1 MNKNDA
7 VETMGKILPD
17 EIPVG
22 TRDAVHV
29 AVIAATAGMP
39 LRAGDHVS
47 YDKGEANGNQRY
59 SKYIGI
65 VDPFLEGTVK
75 TGQTF
80 WLFLYPRTVT
90 GLKHVWEHP
99 DLTELSDK
107 DVETIKDVTKKVRTE
122 ADVTATRADAVEYLH
137 QWAGEHGV
145 SYKSMLVTIKE
156 CINDEGE
163 LDDYINLGTG
173 SSEEIDDPE
182 EFWTNVGLVLNVD
195 IKNKTQITYF
205 TCSC

>member
-29 AVIAATAGMP
+29 AVLAAIAGMP

-47 YDKGEANGNQRY
+47 YDKGKANGNQRY

-65 VDPFLEGTVK
+65 VDPFLERTVK

-80 WLFLYPRTVT
+80 WLFLYPRTIT
-90 GLKHVWEHP
+90 SLKHEWEHP
-99 DLTELSDK
+99 DVAGVEDDELPAPA
-107 DVETIKDVTKKVRTE
+107 KKTRSE
-122 ADVTATRADAVEYLH
+122 ADVTAAKDEAVEYLTK
-137 QWAGEHGV
+137 WAGEHGV
-145 SYKSMLVTIKE
+145 SYKSMLITIKE

-182 EFWTNVGLVLNVD
+182 EFWTNVGLVLNVN
-195 IKNKTQITYF
+195 IKDKTQITYF
-205 TCSC
+205 SCSC